1 MTSRTDDMLQRV
13 ALGSIAIGLSVLSLK
28 VTAWLMTGSVALY
41 SDAMES
47 IVNVAS
53 AIGAFVAIKYGSRPP
68 DRRHPYGHTK
78 IEYFS
83 AVLVGVLIVI
93 TAVAVAWESYA
104 ALWAPK
110 MLDAPLA
117 GLGVNALAGAVNAY
131 WYGQLMKTGRRLG
144 SPALVADG
152 KHLLSDVISSLG
164 VLLGV
169 TLAVVTGWALL
180 DPLLAGLVAV
190 NILISGWRLI
200 QASIGLLMDEAVDDR
215 TMQFIAAAIA
225 KEGDGALQAHD
236 IKTRQAGRATFIE
249 FHLVV
254 PAVMSVGDAHRIC
267 DRLEAAIGRVVAGA
281 SVIIHV
287 EPPDKAKQHGAI
299 AVS

>member
-1 MTSRTDDMLQRV
+1 MLQRV
-13 ALGSIAIGLSVLSLK
+13 ALGSIAIGLAVLGLK
-28 VTAWLMTGSVALY
+28 VLAWLMTGSVALY

-53 AIGAFVAIKYGSRPP
+53 AIGAFLAIKFGSRPP

-93 TAVAVAWESYA
+93 TAVSIARESYA

-110 MLDAPLA
+110 LLDAPLA
-117 GLGVNALAGAVNAY
+117 GLSLNGLAGAVKAY
-131 WYGQLMKTGRRLG
+131 WCRQLMKTGRENG
-144 SPALVADG
+144 SPALVADS
-152 KHLLSDVISSLG
+152 KHLRSDVVSSLA

-169 TLAVVTGWALL
+169 ALAVMTGWALL

-200 QASIGLLMDEAVDDR
+200 EASLGALMDEAVDDR
-215 TMQFIAAAIA
+215 TMQNIAASIA

-236 IKTRQAGRATFIE
+236 VKTRKAGRATFIE

-254 PAVMSVGDAHRIC
+254 PAAMSIGDAHRIC
-267 DRLEAAIGRVVAGA
+267 DRIEAAIGRVVSGA

-287 EPPDKAKQHGAI
+287 EPPEKAEQHGAI
-299 AVS
+299 AVP